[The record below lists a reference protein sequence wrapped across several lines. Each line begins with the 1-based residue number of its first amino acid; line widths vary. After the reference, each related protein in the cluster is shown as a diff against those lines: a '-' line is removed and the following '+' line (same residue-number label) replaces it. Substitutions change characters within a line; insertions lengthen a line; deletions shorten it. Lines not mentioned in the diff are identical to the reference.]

1 MKKSIFSKVGAAA
14 MVLTL
19 VTASLVGGTFAKYTS
34 TVEGTA
40 KATVAKWAITMNP
53 NDAEIKENKF
63 EFNLANTNTNAD
75 TAVGTIGPES
85 KGEIKMTIDGTDS
98 EVGYAYDITF
108 DTSKLGSV
116 PVVFYED
123 ESMTKP
129 LLADGE
135 TEFKL
140 SGSVEKDLVDT
151 AKDVKV
157 YWKWVSTDNLADTT
171 LGTSETSVVGE
182 IGVIMTAN
190 QLVKDT
196 PAQ

>member
-140 SGSVEKDLVDT
+140 SGSVEKDLVGT

-171 LGTSETSVVGE
+171 LGTSKTSVVGE